1 MNNYSSILRTAN
13 LVFAN
18 QAEAINNMSSI
29 LDDNFLSAIKLINN
43 SNGKLII
50 TGIGKSA
57 IIAMKISAT
66 LNSTGTKSVFIHASD
81 ALHGDSGII
90 DNNDVV
96 LFISKSGSTKEI
108 KNLVGIVKSNGNKTI
123 ALTSNKKSFLS
134 NEADIVLNIDI
145 KKEADPYNLVP
156 TTSTTTQL
164 VLGDTIAICL
174 MKLNEFKEND
184 FAKFHPSGSLGKML
198 SLKIKQLVS
207 NDKRPNV
214 KIDSK
219 ISDIITEITTKL
231 VGATAVIED
240 EKVIGIITDGDVR
253 RIIEKN
259 KNLSSITAKNIMNS
273 NPKKVQCDIL
283 AKHALEILRN
293 NNINQIIV
301 EDKKKY
307 IGIVHIHDILKEGIL

>member
-29 LDDNFLSAIKLINN
+29 LDDNFLSAVKLINN

-90 DNNDVV
+90 DKNDVV
-96 LFISKSGSTKEI
+96 LFISKSGSTTEI
-108 KNLVGIVKSNGNKTI
+108 RNLVGIVKSNGNKTI

-219 ISDIITEITTKL
+219 ISEIITEITTKL

-259 KNLSSITAKNIMNS
+259 KNLSNITAKNLMNA
-273 NPKKVQCDIL
+273 NPKKVF
-283 AKHALEILRN
+283 
-293 NNINQIIV
+293 
-301 EDKKKY
+301 KKRK
-307 IGIVHIHDILKEGIL
+307 KNC

>member
-1 MNNYSSILRTAN
+1 MNNYSSILSTAN

-18 QAEAINNMSSI
+18 QAKAINKMSSI
-29 LDDNFLSAIKLINN
+29 LDDNFLSVITLINN

-66 LNSTGTKSVFIHASD
+66 LNSTGTKCVFIHASD

-90 DNNDVV
+90 DKNDVV

-108 KNLVGIVKSNGNKTI
+108 KNLFVVVKNNGNKTI
-123 ALTSNKKSFLS
+123 ALTSNNKSFLS
-134 NEADIVLNIDI
+134 NEADLVLNIDI
-145 KKEADPYNLVP
+145 EKEADPYNLVP

-174 MKLNEFKEND
+174 MKLNEFKKND
-184 FAKFHPSGSLGKML
+184 FAKFHPSGSLGKIL

-231 VGATAVIED
+231 VGATAVIKD
-240 EKVIGIITDGDVR
+240 ENVIGIITDGDIR
-253 RIIEKN
+253 RIFEKN
-259 KNLSSITAKNIMNS
+259 KNLSHITAKNIMNP

-307 IGIVHIHDILKEGIL
+307 IGIVHIHDILKEGIS

>member
-18 QAEAINNMSSI
+18 QAKAINNMSSI
-29 LDDNFLSAIKLINN
+29 LDDNFLSAVKLINN

-90 DNNDVV
+90 DKNDVV
-96 LFISKSGSTKEI
+96 LFISKSGSTTEI
-108 KNLVGIVKSNGNKTI
+108 RNLFGIVKSNGNKTI

-145 KKEADPYNLVP
+145 EKEADPYNLVP
-156 TTSTTTQL
+156 TISTTTQL

-219 ISDIITEITTKL
+219 ISDIITEITSKL

-259 KNLSSITAKNIMNS
+259 KNLSSITAKNLMNA
-273 NPKKVQCDIL
+273 NPKKVQCNIL
-283 AKHALEILRN
+283 AKHALKILRN

-301 EDKKKY
+301 EDKEKY